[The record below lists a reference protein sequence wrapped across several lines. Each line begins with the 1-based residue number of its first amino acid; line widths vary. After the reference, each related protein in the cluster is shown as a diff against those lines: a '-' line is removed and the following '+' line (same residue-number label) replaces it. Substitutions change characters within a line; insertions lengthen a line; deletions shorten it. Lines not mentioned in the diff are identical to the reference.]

1 MSRSRFPTHGIFVA
15 YSLPSLLITG
25 TIMKYALE
33 EEVEFLNYEQMEK
46 ELDSRSYLENILQG
60 NTSKIRV
67 ESWAEA
73 ERIERQEDHFFCLT
87 LEQWET
93 YWMNKYENINDPKGI
108 YL

>member
-15 YSLPSLLITG
+15 YSLPFLSITG
-25 TIMKYALE
+25 TIMNNLKLE
-33 EEVEFLNYEQMEK
+33 KNYE
-46 ELDSRSYLENILQG
+46 ELDSRSYLKNILQG

-67 ESWAEA
+67 ESWEEA
-73 ERIERQEDHFFCLT
+73 EKIERQENHFFCLT

-93 YWMNKYENINDPKGI
+93 YWMNKYENTNDLEGV